1 MKRILS
7 ILLAYCLLITFS
19 LANPIE
25 VIIYSAT
32 AWYRHPEIPKLNG
45 FLVRL
50 GAEQNI
56 NVSVTEDPND
66 LKASSLKKYDLL
78 FLNNSTNL
86 GESIP
91 KEIQKDIINWF
102 NKGGGIMAMHAGI
115 VQNGTWPELIN
126 IAGCDYDSDSDFVEA
141 RFLIDPK
148 AEGDPLV
155 AGKKKEFTLSLI
167 HI

>member
-7 ILLAYCLLITFS
+7 ILLAYCLLITVS

-50 GAEQNI
+50 GAKHNI
-56 NVSVTEDPND
+56 NISVTEDPKD
-66 LKASSLKKYDLL
+66 LKIASLNKYNLL

-91 KEIQKDIINWF
+91 KEIQKDSL
-102 NKGGGIMAMHAGI
+102 
-115 VQNGTWPELIN
+115 GTPW
-126 IAGCDYDSDSDFVEA
+126 DSFGN
-141 RFLIDPK
+141 P
-148 AEGDPLV
+148 
-155 AGKKKEFTLSLI
+155 
-167 HI
+167 